1 MIGGSICVL
10 CLWRV
15 ALRAIIAAGA
25 LMPIPKVVVLVL
37 SLNRRPARRALR
49 GERPKTTSDAL
60 AWNSRTRPP
69 KLVIEHV
76 REVNLGLNLGG
87 VG

>member
-1 MIGGSICVL
+1 MREDRRARSGHRSSLIGCSICVL

-49 GERPKTTSDAL
+49 GESLASQAVHAFTRGPRPD
-60 AWNSRTRPP
+60 
-69 KLVIEHV
+69 
-76 REVNLGLNLGG
+76 
-87 VG
+87 